1 MPESSPALPVNKW
14 IQILLSA
21 VVLTALFAL
30 VADTQGTWR
39 TLTLLDGRWALLALL
54 ILTADRLLMSYKW
67 LLLLAVRG
75 YRMSVVDA
83 TTLYCSATL
92 WGLALPTTVGADAIR
107 MLLAQRRGIKAT
119 DALSS
124 IVVERG
130 IGFLVSLALALT
142 ALLVLERTWPA
153 ASHYRYILIVCGAAL
168 AAGAMLL
175 VLSFSQH
182 AFDVLRRLIPSRGRE
197 SRFVRRLEHLHEAYR
212 SLGTE
217 PSTMAAFTFLT
228 FVEQLIPIPFTW
240 AAARA
245 LGLDVSLLA
254 LLAAM
259 PIALLAAR
267 LPVSFD
273 GIGIFEGIFIAVM
286 DHAGVRPAQSLA
298 IAIVTRVLV
307 LLTLLPWWIAYSLK
321 AGSLRLGAPREAA
334 DSGARG
340 SRR

>member
-1 MPESSPALPVNKW
+1 
-14 IQILLSA
+14 
-21 VVLTALFAL
+21 
-30 VADTQGTWR
+30 
-39 TLTLLDGRWALLALL
+39 
-54 ILTADRLLMSYKW
+54 
-67 LLLLAVRG
+67 
-75 YRMSVVDA
+75 MSVVDA

-92 WGLALPTTVGADAIR
+92 WGLALPTTVGADALR
-107 MLLAQRRGIKAT
+107 VVLARRHGIEAT

-130 IGFLVSLALALT
+130 IGFLVSLALALI
-142 ALLVLERTWPA
+142 ALLVLQWTWPA
-153 ASHYRYILIVCGAAL
+153 ASQYRYMLIVCGAAL

-175 VLSFSQH
+175 VLSFSRH
-182 AFDVLRRLIPSRGRE
+182 TFVLLRRLIPSRWQE
-197 SRFVRRLEHLHEAYR
+197 SPAVRRLKHLHEAYR
-212 SLGTE
+212 SLGARR
-217 PSTMAAFTFLT
+217 STMAAFTFLT
-228 FVEQLIPIPFTW
+228 FVEQLIPIPLTW

-286 DHAGVRPAQSLA
+286 GHAGVRPAQSLA
-298 IAIVTRVLV
+298 IAIVARVLV
-307 LLTLLPWWIAYSLK
+307 LITLLPWWIAYGLK
-321 AGSLRLGAPREAA
+321 AGSLRLGPPRAA
-334 DSGARG
+334 TDSGVRG